1 VNRMTVTRRGTL
13 RYENGALFIDGWVVS
28 GGGRCFANRCE
39 VDREFRTAVMI
50 EVARAAG
57 VYLEPMELDMTAFSY
72 APCLRHEREAR
83 DEIDRIRAAV
93 APRRP
98 WWRFWR

>member
-13 RYENGALFIDGWVVS
+13 RYENGMLFIDGWVVS

-57 VYLEPMELDMTAFSY
+57 VYLEPFELDSIGLSHSFA
-72 APCLRHEREAR
+72 LVNERKALA
-83 DEIDRIRAAV
+83 EIERIRH
-93 APRRP
+93 PRRP